1 MTRTQTAKAQRPK
14 YLFLRGDTY
23 YYVRNIAPRHR
34 HRFPEMKGSQIWRSL
49 DTKNYADAVIRL
61 ELVTAS
67 DNAVMAGELPV
78 KAGHTFAD
86 VIEYA
91 ETHRYAYKSS
101 GELYLQEIASSVRE
115 MATRLATTQF
125 LSHPAP
131 LDIAAN
137 AGAEKPPGMKLQQ
150 AYERYLEIT
159 PEFTHDLNEW
169 DADQKIKRYGRAVTD
184 FIARM
189 GDLDILE
196 INDTVASD
204 YHLSVKTDVT
214 QKKFQSEHGER
225 MISTVRKILKDVLK
239 KNYQRTFTA
248 MDGMQ
253 IKIKDSGKRSAFL
266 EREVRKIEEAL
277 PSSSMSDEAKA
288 IIRLALITGCGPK
301 ELCWLTAEDIH
312 VSAKTPYIKIGPNSL
327 RAFVKKGADRH
338 RDLPIATAEGVEIL
352 KRFPNGFPSFQ
363 IGKGPHKLNAQ
374 IGPFFTSVTPGKSMN
389 SARHRLDDL
398 LKIGGVDLGIKAA
411 ISGHSLGGHLH
422 YYGKSGNG
430 YTLKQKKEAIL
441 KALAAAPL
449 KEEQEN
455 EL

>member
-1 MTRTQTAKAQRPK
+1 MTRTQTAKVKRPK

-23 YYVRNIAPRHR
+23 YYVRNIPPRHR

-49 DTKNYADAVIRL
+49 DTKNYADAVTRL
-61 ELVTAS
+61 ELVTAN
-67 DNAVMAGELPV
+67 DNAVMKGELPV
-78 KAGHTFAD
+78 KAVHTFAD

-91 ETHRYAYKSS
+91 EKHKYAYKSS

-115 MATRLATTQF
+115 MATRLAATQF
-125 LSHPAP
+125 LNHPAP

-137 AGAEKPPGMKLQQ
+137 AGAEKPPGMKLQE

-159 PEFTHDLNEW
+159 PEFTHDLSEW
-169 DADQKIKRYGRAVTD
+169 DADQKIKRYKRVVTD
-184 FIARM
+184 FIERM

-225 MISTVRKILKDVLK
+225 MISTVRKILKAVLK

-266 EREVRKIEEAL
+266 ESEVRKIEEAL
-277 PSSSMSDEAKA
+277 PSSSISDEAKA

-301 ELCWLTAEDIH
+301 ELCWITADDVH
-312 VSAKTPYIKIGPNSL
+312 ASAKTPYIKIGPNSL
-327 RAFVKKGADRH
+327 RAFVKKGGDRH
-338 RDLPIATAEGVEIL
+338 RDLPIITSEGVEIL

-363 IGKGPHKLNAQ
+363 TGKGPHKLNAQ
-374 IGPFFTSVTPGKSMN
+374 IGPFFASVTPGKSLYC
-389 SARHRLDDL
+389 ARHRLDDL

-455 EL
+455 EN